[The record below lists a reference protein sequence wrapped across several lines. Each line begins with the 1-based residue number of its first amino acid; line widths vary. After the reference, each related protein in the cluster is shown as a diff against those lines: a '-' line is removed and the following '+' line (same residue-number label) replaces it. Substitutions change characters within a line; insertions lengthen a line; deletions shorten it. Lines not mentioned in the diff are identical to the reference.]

1 VSADINSNLSSS
13 ALSYYD
19 FVLQF
24 QTGMTNVQVYSDQ
37 VTVFNYGYNSS
48 TGIIDGLFSLTP
60 LELQELIDNHENI
73 CFRMYGCRNDV
84 ICMTEICFPASEL
97 QGGKKFVFSETTV
110 QESDPQ
116 KEEHFSSD
124 YSLHPN
130 PAKDIVNIT
139 GNDTEFSTAIFMDM
153 TGRTVKTVSKTAVA
167 VSDLKPGD
175 YIVKVISKTGKCQ
188 YLKFIKQ

>member
-1 VSADINSNLSSS
+1 MFIE
-13 ALSYYD
+13 
-19 FVLQF
+19 
-24 QTGMTNVQVYSDQ
+24 
-37 VTVFNYGYNSS
+37 
-48 TGIIDGLFSLTP
+48 TP
-60 LELQELIDNHENI
+60 VEE
-73 CFRMYGCRNDV
+73 
-84 ICMTEICFPASEL
+84 SEA
-97 QGGKKFVFSETTV
+97 QNEKYFC
-110 QESDPQ
+110 
-116 KEEHFSSD
+116 SD